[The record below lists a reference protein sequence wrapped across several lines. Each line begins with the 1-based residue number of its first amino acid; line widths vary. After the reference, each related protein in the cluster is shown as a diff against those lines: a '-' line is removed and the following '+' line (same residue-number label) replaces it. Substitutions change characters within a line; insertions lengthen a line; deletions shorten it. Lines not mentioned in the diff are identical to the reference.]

1 MQQHPSRSQT
11 IPLTHG
17 HKIHEKLTCL
27 LECFCPPFSFVQT
40 RSCSLATLYSLLQ
53 VSLTR
58 QPSCFRGASPA
69 ENDTYTYIYIYIGY
83 LWMFA
88 KHTDIRL
95 ICKFDC
101 LFHVVCPLENRLAS
115 CIFGLEHVHF
125 DKLQLSSQNSKPPAT
140 ACWICSN
147 ISCLTGMNLLSDYR
161 SQHWQACIICNW
173 FQRSASLQNW
183 LKGKYMKE
191 QTLILHIALHNGES
205 TCRVKLC
212 NSESR
217 SCDAIFLRK
226 PNTNRK
232 HNFGHRVRNL
242 SKTSFK
248 SRDLVKSFHC
258 FFWCE
263 WH

>member
-1 MQQHPSRSQT
+1 MSAFVHLSALCKLDLARL
-11 IPLTHG
+11 PL
-17 HKIHEKLTCL
+17 
-27 LECFCPPFSFVQT
+27 S
-40 RSCSLATLYSLLQ
+40 TLYCKYPWRGSHLAFVVHLL
-53 VSLTR
+53 LKMTHIH
-58 QPSCFRGASPA
+58 
-69 ENDTYTYIYIYIGY
+69 IYIYIGY